1 MFFLCAHPTITIREH
16 LLDRF
21 TEVRKTFQG
30 KIIISIG
37 CLHSFQ
43 GLLYIVLTL
52 ERYFVVTGANNPRLV
67 LGHSRT
73 TPMKLFISRGNDKN
87 PA

>member
-1 MFFLCAHPTITIREH
+1 MDRRRAGRDILVCFLCAHPTITIREH
-16 LLDRF
+16 LLDRV

-52 ERYFVVTGANNPRLV
+52 EGYFVVTEA
-67 LGHSRT
+67 T
-73 TPMKLFISRGNDKN
+73 
-87 PA
+87 

>member
-1 MFFLCAHPTITIREH
+1 MDSQTSRKGYFDMFRFCAHPTTTKREH
-16 LLDRF
+16 LVTDRL

-52 ERYFVVTGANNPRLV
+52 EGYFVVTGAA
-67 LGHSRT
+67 T
-73 TPMKLFISRGNDKN
+73 
-87 PA
+87 

>member
-1 MFFLCAHPTITIREH
+1 MFFFCAHPTITIREH
-16 LLDRF
+16 LLDRL

-43 GLLYIVLTL
+43 GLLHIVLTL
-52 ERYFVVTGANNPRLV
+52 ERYFVVTEA
-67 LGHSRT
+67 T
-73 TPMKLFISRGNDKN
+73 
-87 PA
+87 